1 MQYALFDG
9 LERKFLL
16 DALEF
21 GVLKYRKEN
30 PVKELPYIDESAH
43 PFHVCYGG
51 YLLNPGVSD
60 SDISRKIK
68 DQTGFWLAAIDDTRM
83 DCHSI
88 AYYDIHTLP
97 MISCGHQKIVPFAAL
112 IKADECII
120 SKISSY
126 SGFAVTAFLR
136 IKEWDIAT
144 NILNRE
150 GVFAFNGCERRFRQL
165 VSEDNWQQAVSE
177 ERAIRCAKRLIQC
190 KG

>member
-1 MQYALFDG
+1 
-9 LERKFLL
+9 
-16 DALEF
+16 
-21 GVLKYRKEN
+21 
-30 PVKELPYIDESAH
+30 
-43 PFHVCYGG
+43 
-51 YLLNPGVSD
+51 
-60 SDISRKIK
+60 
-68 DQTGFWLAAIDDTRM
+68 DDTRM

-97 MISCGHQKIVPFAAL
+97 LISCGHQKIVPFAAL

-136 IKEWDIAT
+136 IKDQDIAT

-150 GVFAFNGCERRFRQL
+150 GIFAFNGCERRFRHP

>member
-1 MQYALFDG
+1 MQYALLDG
-9 LERKFLL
+9 FERKFLL

-21 GVLKYRKEN
+21 GVLKDWKEN
-30 PVKELPYIDESAH
+30 PVKELPD
-43 PFHVCYGG
+43 
-51 YLLNPGVSD
+51 
-60 SDISRKIK
+60 
-68 DQTGFWLAAIDDTRM
+68 IDDTRM

-97 MISCGHQKIVPFAAL
+97 LISCGHQKIVPFAAL

-136 IKEWDIAT
+136 IKDQDIAT

-150 GVFAFNGCERRFRQL
+150 GIFAFNGCERRFRHP